1 VAHEPWYTQMVHGG
15 SQMNFK
21 EFIKDYR
28 VILLIVLLVASI
40 GAISTLG
47 IQQGLDL
54 KGGSEIQLQLAQPVD
69 TGTMDKVTNVLDKR
83 LNAFG
88 VSDVQ
93 VRASGNQS
101 VIIEIAGVQPQDVAK
116 LVGTPGVF
124 IATIDNQTALNGTDI
139 TTVKPYSVTGNTWSV
154 PFTVTLQGA
163 QTFAKLADGKAGTPV
178 NMYLDGNLVSSPEIG
193 ADLANGVPS
202 TDVQVSGTENSSAQ
216 AQAQAKNIQVV
227 LESGALPVS
236 VSIVGINSVSA
247 DLGSQFK
254 TGALVAGFLALLV
267 IAIIIFIRYRTPVLV
282 LPIMITSIAELI
294 LILGVASVTRWNIDL
309 AAIAGII
316 AAIGTGVD
324 DQIIITDEVLKKGI
338 QTKRTITALKFKI
351 NNAFFIIFASAA
363 TLIAAMLPL
372 AYVGFSR
379 GATGIG
385 LLSGFAFTTVVGV
398 LIGIFI
404 TRPVYAKFIVLLLGK
419 DKKEDKSEEA
429 SVREKRTGKQPKKG
443 KKGKGKKG
451 RKQ

>member
-1 VAHEPWYTQMVHGG
+1 
-15 SQMNFK
+15 MNFK
-21 EFIKDYR
+21 EFLKDYR

-69 TGTMDKVTNVLDKR
+69 AGTMDKVTNVLDKR

-101 VIIEIAGVQPQDVAK
+101 VIVEIAGVQPQDVAK
-116 LVGTPGVF
+116 VVGTPGVF
-124 IATIDNQTALNGTDI
+124 VATIDNQTALNGTDI
-139 TTVKPYSVTGNTWSV
+139 TTVKPYQVTGNTWEV
-154 PFTVTLQGA
+154 PFTVTLSGA

-267 IAIIIFIRYRTPVLV
+267 IAIIIFIRYRTPILV
-282 LPIMITSIAELI
+282 IPIMITSIAELI
-294 LILGVASVTRWNIDL
+294 LILGVASVTHWNIDL

-419 DKKEDKSEEA
+419 DKKEDKEEQE
-429 SVREKRTGKQPKKG
+429 SVRDRRPGKQPKKG